1 MADANAALTAALMS
15 AYMDGPG
22 RPRSLTKPGMQ
33 QPPDATGVIAGQ
45 YGLPP
50 MMLNGPELREAPLT
64 ATDRL
69 TQAILGD
76 GRVSPETQRSVEML
90 TGSTGLGPSSRAPVS
105 IMDVVG
111 INPALRLEQDLHEGN
126 YGKAAMD
133 VAPYAAPL
141 VGPIA
146 GRAASSIGK
155 AIAANPLEAGALIGS
170 GAMFG
175 GMAEA
180 GSNDAENIKALQQE
194 LQREGLY
201 AGKID
206 GINSKMTQEALRKRD
221 ERDAARRKDDLAGQT
236 LEVEKEKAAAAKRTA
251 DVQLAEQERLRIA
264 AEQAAADK
272 KAGEDRLKEADK
284 NVGFVDRAIRDYGP
298 LVGTVLGVGT
308 GMGTKLYVNSA
319 YKGATQEAAE
329 RANQLIA
336 DKGRTIQSKA
346 AALNQFWGE
355 GQPRPWMGKTKVP
368 YNSSPSDPGVTRN
381 SKAPG
386 AADLY
391 QPRTTKNA
399 ATDIGVAGAF
409 GAEWQAVEQGLTPG
423 ARKEVEDARTA
434 VQADP
439 TEANVQRL
447 QAALN
452 RAALTDALGNWG
464 RGAALG
470 YLGTGVKAQREH
482 VRPDMAKAE
491 KERFVL
497 DTTLGQLRV
506 KKGEEGAGQFA
517 GKPKK

>member
-1 MADANAALTAALMS
+1 MADQLTQVLLES
-15 AYMDGPG
+15 LL
-22 RPRSLTKPGMQ
+22 RPPRQ
-33 QPPDATGVIAGQ
+33 QPPDATGVVAGQ

-50 MMLNGPELREAPLT
+50 MMQDGPEIREAPLT

-69 TQAILGD
+69 TQAILGS
-76 GRVSPETQRSVEML
+76 GRVSPEKQRAVEML
-90 TGSTGLGPSSRAPVS
+90 TGSTGLGQSSRVPVS
-105 IMDVVG
+105 AMDIAG

-126 YGKAAMD
+126 YGAAAMNAAPYVAGPAAGVAAKAAS
-133 VAPYAAPL
+133 PL
-141 VGPIA
+141 V
-146 GRAASSIGK
+146 K
-155 AIAANPLEAGALIGS
+155 AIAANPMLAGATIG
-170 GAMFG
+170 GAGLLG

-180 GSNDAENIKALQQE
+180 GSKDQDNIKVLQE
-194 LQREGLY
+194 DLQREGYY

-206 GINSKMTQEALRKRD
+206 GINSRMTQEALAKREADRAKRKS
-221 ERDAARRKDDLAGQT
+221 EELAAQGLA
-236 LEVEKEKAAAAKRTA
+236 VEKEKAAAERTKGEA
-251 DVQLAEQERLRIA
+251 LLAEQERLRIA

-272 KAGEDRLKEADK
+272 KAGEDRLKAADK
-284 NVGFVDRAIRDYGP
+284 NVGVVDRAIRDYGP
-298 LVGTVLGVGT
+298 LIGTIAGVGT
-308 GMGTKLYVNSA
+308 GIGTKLFVNSA
-319 YKGATQEAAE
+319 YKNATKEAAE
-329 RANQLIA
+329 RADALIA

-355 GQPRPWMGKTKVP
+355 GQPRPMIGKTQVP
-368 YNSSPSDPGVTRN
+368 YNSSPSDPGVVRN

-391 QPRTTKNA
+391 QPSKTKNA
-399 ATDIGVAGAF
+399 MTDLGVAGAF

-423 ARKEVEDARTA
+423 ARKEVSEARAA

-439 TEANVQRL
+439 SEANVQRL

-464 RGAALG
+464 RGASMG
-470 YLGTGVKAQREH
+470 YLATGVKAQREH

-497 DTTLGQLRV
+497 DTQLGQLRV
-506 KKGEEGAGQFA
+506 KKGEDGAGQFA